1 MANENKVSAEVN
13 GSEPFAEARR
23 VRALPEMVPWCDDID
38 VDDYVPYPRAAK
50 RLNAKYAKLRTK
62 K

>member
-1 MANENKVSAEVN
+1 MKTKKTTPSRSVQ
-13 GSEPFAEARR
+13 RR

-50 RLNAKYAKLRTK
+50 RLNAKRTP
-62 K
+62 